1 MLPLGASGFD
11 GFCFDFAVI
20 ESGRS
25 DSLVHAIRGKDGRWP
40 RVVAP
45 CADMFSG
52 RAALPSIHRLSRK
65 PEVATG
71 NLPSAKGRKAVA
83 VSCEGQN

>member
-1 MLPLGASGFD
+1 MLPLGAYGFD

-45 CADMFSG
+45 CAEDEAPLQL
-52 RAALPSIHRLSRK
+52 AAVQLSHCMWGLH
-65 PEVATG
+65 A
-71 NLPSAKGRKAVA
+71 
-83 VSCEGQN
+83 